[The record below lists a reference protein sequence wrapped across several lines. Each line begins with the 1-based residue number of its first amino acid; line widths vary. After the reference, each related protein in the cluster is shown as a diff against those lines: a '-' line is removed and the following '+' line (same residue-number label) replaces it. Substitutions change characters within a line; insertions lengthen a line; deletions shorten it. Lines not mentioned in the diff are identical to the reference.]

1 MKAGFLAIAVFA
13 SVLAGGGGGYVAARF
28 TGDNNQSSAKE
39 VAATPLTLDGGETDA
54 DNAELV
60 DKLRSE
66 VQALQVRLGQAEH
79 DKTELDKKVESV
91 NAKID
96 KAPRAP
102 ADDPTLNNSG
112 NAIDLDTPEGREVIA
127 KLVEGQLAKRD
138 EERAQQ
144 RGDEVK
150 KRMQEFAAM
159 RNKQILD
166 KLASELSLTEVQKTN
181 IDAVLANMSSKF
193 AENMERGRA
202 ARESGEDFDWQAEM
216 KKINDDAV
224 AAVKDELSSAQ
235 ANTLDTM
242 LGEDGNLNSL
252 VGGIGGGG
260 FPPPPPGG
268 GGFPG

>member
-1 MKAGFLAIAVFA
+1 MKAGFLAIAVFVSA
-13 SVLAGGGGGYVAARF
+13 LAGGGGGYLAAKF
-28 TGDNNQSSAKE
+28 TGDSNQSSARE
-39 VAATPLTLDGGETDA
+39 VAFAPLTLDGEGTDT
-54 DNAELV
+54 DNTDVV
-60 DKLRSE
+60 DKLRTE
-66 VQALQVRLGQAEH
+66 VQALQVRLDQAEH
-79 DKTELDKKVESV
+79 DKNELDKKVESV
-91 NAKID
+91 NAKIN
-96 KAPRAP
+96 KVPRAP
-102 ADDPTLNNSG
+102 ADDPTLNNGG
-112 NAIDLDTPEGREVIA
+112 NLIDLDTPEGKEAIT
-127 KLVEGQLAKRD
+127 KLVEDQLEKRD

-144 RGDEVK
+144 RGDEMK

-181 IDAVLANMSSKF
+181 IDAVLAKMSTRF

-224 AAVKDELSSAQ
+224 EAVKAELSSAQ
-235 ANTLDTM
+235 ANTLDTI

-252 VGGIGGGG
+252 AGGIGGGG